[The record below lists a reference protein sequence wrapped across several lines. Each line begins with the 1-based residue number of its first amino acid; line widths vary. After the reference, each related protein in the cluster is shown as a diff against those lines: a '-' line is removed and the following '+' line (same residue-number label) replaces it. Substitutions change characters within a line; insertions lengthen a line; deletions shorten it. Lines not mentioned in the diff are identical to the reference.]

1 MITLVSPI
9 ESLIRLKPE
18 TKLALTRLGLFSI
31 NDLIHHY
38 PARYAD
44 ASSFLSIGGLSEG
57 IHATIRGTI
66 KKIQSRRSWKTKVTM
81 SEAVVEDVSGTI
93 SVTWFNQP
101 YLAKMFSVGQTI
113 ELTGKITS
121 NNGKLTMV
129 NPSTKEEKILP
140 IDSHDS
146 LFAGE
151 DGGVLTPLY
160 PESKGVSSEWFSH
173 TIARALTEF
182 GTIKDHIPETI
193 LKTYSLPTLKTALIW
208 IHNPKS
214 MADALKARKRFAFDE
229 ILQINLARGQERLRI
244 QKEQAYSINT
254 KSVDIENFISRFHFP
269 LTGAQKKSID
279 HILEDLEKDI
289 PMSRLLEGDV
299 GSGKT
304 AVAATAVYA
313 TVMNRPLKPLSST
326 EVRASSSAGLAG
338 KEREKQTF
346 GSLQVAYMAPTEILA
361 IQHFESF
368 IEYFRHT
375 GISIALITG
384 SGCRKF
390 PTKVAS
396 SRTPWTTISRT
407 QLQKWIANG
416 EIPIVIGTHAIIQKS
431 LSFKHLALAIIDE
444 QHRFGLNQRK
454 QIAKKDQHFPHL
466 LSMTATPIPRT
477 LALTIY
483 GDLDLSLL
491 DEMPIGRKQIIT
503 EIVMPNKRQ
512 ETYEHIRALLVEGRQ
527 AYIICPRI
535 DEPDPE
541 MAKAVIA
548 KSVMQEAKRL
558 QKEVFPEFRIG
569 VLHSKMTKDKKE
581 EVMADF
587 YAHDIDILVATS
599 VVEVGV
605 NVPNATSIIIE
616 GAERFGLSQLHQL
629 RGRVMRSSH
638 QPYCYL
644 FADAKSDKTKER
656 MTVFTK
662 AKNGFELAE
671 YDLEL
676 RGTGELTGL
685 KQWGISDIGMEAL
698 RNKKLVE
705 AAQRSAKELIAT
717 DPELNKYPL
726 LKEKVKV
733 YEHTHFE

>member
-1 MITLVSPI
+1 MISITSPI
-9 ESLIRLKPE
+9 ESLIRLKSD
-18 TKLALTRLGLFSI
+18 TKSALSRLGI
-31 NDLIHHY
+31 HTIEDLLHHY
-38 PARYAD
+38 PSRYAD
-44 ASSFLSIGGLSEG
+44 ASSFLSIAGLSEG
-57 IHATIRGTI
+57 THATIRGTI
-66 KKIQSRRSWKTKVTM
+66 RKIESRKSWKTKVTM
-81 SEAVVEDVSGTI
+81 SEAVVEDVSGSI
-93 SVTWFNQP
+93 SITWFNQP
-101 YLAKMFSVGQTI
+101 YLAKMFSVGQTV
-113 ELTGKITS
+113 ELTGKVTVS
-121 NNGKLTMV
+121 NGKLTMV
-129 NPSTKEEKILP
+129 NPSTKEERVLP

-146 LFAGE
+146 LFATE

-173 TIARALTEF
+173 AIARALT
-182 GTIKDHIPETI
+182 TLTDIPDHIPENI
-193 LKTYSLPTLKTALIW
+193 LKTYSLPGLKTALIW
-208 IHNPKS
+208 IHNPKKYD
-214 MADALKARKRFAFDE
+214 DAMKARKRFAFDE
-229 ILQINLARGQERLRI
+229 ILQINLARGQERLRL

-254 KSVDIENFISRFHFP
+254 KSTDIANFISRFPFP

-279 HILEDLEKDI
+279 HILEDLEKDT

-304 AVAATAVYA
+304 AVAATAVYT
-313 TVMNRPLKPLSST
+313 TVMNRPGVGDK
-326 EVRASSSAGLAG
+326 
-338 KEREKQTF
+338 KQTY

-361 IQHFESF
+361 TQHFESF

-431 LSFKHLALAIIDE
+431 LVFKHLALAIIDE

-454 QIAKKDQHFPHL
+454 SIAKKDQHFPHL

-491 DEMPIGRKQIIT
+491 DEMPVGRKQILT
-503 EIVMPNKRQ
+503 EIVMPNKRS
-512 ETYEHIRALLVEGRQ
+512 ETYEHIRSLLKEGRQ

-558 QKEVFPEFRIG
+558 QKDIFPEFRIG

-581 EVMADF
+581 SVMKDF
-587 YAHDIDILVATS
+587 YDHEIDILVATS

-705 AAQRSAKELIAT
+705 AAQRSAKELLVQ
-717 DPELNKYPL
+717 DPELTHYPL
-726 LKEKVKV
+726 LKGIVKT
-733 YEHTHFE
+733 YENTHFE

>member
-1 MITLVSPI
+1 M
-9 ESLIRLKPE
+9 
-18 TKLALTRLGLFSI
+18 FSI
-31 NDLIHHY
+31 
-38 PARYAD
+38 
-44 ASSFLSIGGLSEG
+44 
-57 IHATIRGTI
+57 
-66 KKIQSRRSWKTKVTM
+66 
-81 SEAVVEDVSGTI
+81 
-93 SVTWFNQP
+93 
-101 YLAKMFSVGQTI
+101 GQTI
-113 ELTGKITS
+113 ELTGRVSLNK
-121 NNGKLTMV
+121 GKPTLV
-129 NPSTKEEKILP
+129 NPSTKEEKLLS

-146 LFAGE
+146 LFGTE
-151 DGGVLTPLY
+151 GGGVLTPMY
-160 PESKGVSSEWFSH
+160 AESKGVSSEWFSH
-173 TIARALTEF
+173 AIARALSELQ
-182 GTIKDHIPETI
+182 TIPDHIPEEV
-193 LKTYSLPTLKTALIW
+193 LKEYSLPGLKTALIW
-208 IHNPKS
+208 IHSPKNKD
-214 MADALKARKRFAFDE
+214 DAMKARKRFTFDE
-229 ILQINLARGQERLRI
+229 IFQINLARGQERLRI
-244 QKEQAYSINT
+244 SKEKAYSINT
-254 KSVDIENFISRFHFP
+254 KSVDTENFISRFPFP
-269 LTGAQKKSID
+269 LTGAQEKSIN
-279 HILEDLEKDI
+279 HILKDLEKDS

-313 TVMNRPLKPLSST
+313 TVMNRPSVKGT
-326 EVRASSSAGLAG
+326 
-338 KEREKQTF
+338 KQTF

-361 IQHFESF
+361 TQHFESF

-396 SRTPWTTISRT
+396 SRTPWTTISRN

-431 LSFKHLALAIIDE
+431 LVFKHLALAIIDE

-454 QIAKKDQHFPHL
+454 SIAKKDQHFPHL

-491 DEMPIGRKQIIT
+491 DEMPVGRKQIIT
-503 EIVMPNKRQ
+503 EIVLPNKRE
-512 ETYEHIRALLVEGRQ
+512 ETYEKIRELLKQGRQ

-548 KSVMQEAKRL
+548 KSVIAEAKRL
-558 QKEVFPEFRIG
+558 EKDIFPEYRIG
-569 VLHSKMTKDKKE
+569 VVHSKMTKDKKE
-581 EVMADF
+581 EVMSGF
-587 YAHDIDILVATS
+587 YDHKIDILVATS

-616 GAERFGLSQLHQL
+616 GAERFGLAQLHQL

-656 MTVFTK
+656 MNIFTK

-671 YDLEL
+671 YDLSL

-698 RNKKLVE
+698 RNIKLVE
-705 AAQRSAKELIAT
+705 AAQRSAKELIAQ
-717 DPELNKYPL
+717 DPELSSYPL
-726 LKEKVKV
+726 LKEVVKT
-733 YEHTHFE
+733 YENMHFE